1 MNGVEGARPEQNELI
16 IGCYLGSKEAMDTG
30 MYELVERILYG
41 VSFIA
46 IGGTLALIFFFVF
59 APSILGCRIIHK
71 QLASLQQ
78 QIEQINEQLQRIA
91 QHLEKG
97 KESPGKRA

>member
-1 MNGVEGARPEQNELI
+1 
-16 IGCYLGSKEAMDTG
+16 MDVG

-59 APSILGCRIIHK
+59 APSILGSRTIRK
-71 QLASLQQ
+71 QLERLEEQTEQMNKQLRQIGQQ
-78 QIEQINEQLQRIA
+78 
-91 QHLEKG
+91 LEDGKG
-97 KESPGKRA
+97 QAKKETQQGQP